1 MTKGENMIEIKGTR
15 KEVAEAVKGI
25 SATYP
30 TGSIEHLVPGEWF
43 FIVNGVEVKLIV
55 ERDSE

>member
-1 MTKGENMIEIKGTR
+1 MIEIKGTR

-30 TGSIEHLVPGEWF
+30 TDLIEHLDPGEWYF
-43 FIVNGVEVKLIV
+43 VLNGVSVKVWI
-55 ERDSE
+55 EEE

>member
-1 MTKGENMIEIKGTR
+1 MIEIKGTR